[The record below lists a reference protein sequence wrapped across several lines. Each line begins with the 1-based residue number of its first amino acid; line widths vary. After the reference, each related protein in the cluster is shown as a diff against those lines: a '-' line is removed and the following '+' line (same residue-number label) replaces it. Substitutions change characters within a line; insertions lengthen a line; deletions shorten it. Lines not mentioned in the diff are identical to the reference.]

1 MFQMGTY
8 RKNYE
13 LDVIS
18 YLEATVKSDWAN
30 INMARYKNNLKL
42 SRYRHAAPKAR
53 GVT

>member
-1 MFQMGTY
+1 MFQMGAY
-8 RKNYE
+8 RKNQE

-30 INMARYKNNLKL
+30 MARYKNNVKL